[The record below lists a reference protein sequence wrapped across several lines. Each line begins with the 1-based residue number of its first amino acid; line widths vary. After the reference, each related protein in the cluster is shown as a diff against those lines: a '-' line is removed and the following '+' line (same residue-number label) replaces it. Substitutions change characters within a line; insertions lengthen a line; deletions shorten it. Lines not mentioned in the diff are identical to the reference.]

1 MHLETTYERHDRQ
14 VKRWQ
19 DADTVTFLVWCTP
32 DEKEAARK
40 RGERRVAAF
49 LEDHPDAA
57 PAGESGGAFNGEGL
71 AYNGEWILEYRL
83 EKPSEF
89 A

>member
-1 MHLETTYERHDRQ
+1 MHLETTYERDARE

-19 DADTVTFLVWCTP
+19 DADTVTFLVWCDP
-32 DEKEAARK
+32 SEKESARRK
-40 RGERRVAAF
+40 GERRVADF
-49 LEDHPDAA
+49 LKAHPDAA
-57 PAGESGGAFNGEGL
+57 PAGDSGGAFNGEGL